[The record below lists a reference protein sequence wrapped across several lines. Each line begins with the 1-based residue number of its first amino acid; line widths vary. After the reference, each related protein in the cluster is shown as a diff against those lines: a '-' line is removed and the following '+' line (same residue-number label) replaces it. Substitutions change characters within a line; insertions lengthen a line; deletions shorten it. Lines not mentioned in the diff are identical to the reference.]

1 MTTTAQ
7 GDDYQWVNRETAS
20 AAEAIYELLSLHKL
34 VTEMLHR
41 SSNGGS
47 FADNLEGL
55 LWLLWEGK
63 PKRFGQ
69 EASKHSWSS
78 IDTLLG
84 NGFVRGPDASSAML
98 AKVTRGIATLL
109 VDMDVLRQF
118 YKKLRFGN

>member
-55 LWLLWEGK
+55 LWLMWDGKTPSGEDMKAIDWTQIANRIIDDNEISWEDFTK
-63 PKRFGQ
+63 
-69 EASKHSWSS
+69 SL
-78 IDTLLG
+78 D
-84 NGFVRGPDASSAML
+84 N
-98 AKVTRGIATLL
+98 
-109 VDMDVLRQF
+109 
-118 YKKLRFGN
+118 